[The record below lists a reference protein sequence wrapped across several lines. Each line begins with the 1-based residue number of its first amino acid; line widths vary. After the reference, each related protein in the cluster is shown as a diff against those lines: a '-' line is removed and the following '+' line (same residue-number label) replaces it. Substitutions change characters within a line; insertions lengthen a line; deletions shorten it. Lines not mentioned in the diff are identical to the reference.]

1 MGYRFVA
8 IQEWMIDV
16 LKLQKTELAVFAT
29 IFGFSQD
36 GETKFTGSINYIA
49 KWATCTRQG
58 AINCLKSLVEKKL
71 LLREDY
77 VASNMKLV
85 KYWVNLSYLE
95 EQFTLSFNQSNHFTP
110 SKVNQSNKF
119 TPCKMS
125 LHNNISNT
133 INNSILDKSNIQ
145 SLTILENNNK
155 KNTKKSFGKIT
166 KQEQLKN
173 DLILVINQ
181 FFIDSDIL
189 ESLETHIL
197 SLFEISKLPSTISYK
212 TSLNDLKKFKKEDIL
227 EMIKKSIKSNYNT
240 FYPLNN
246 KTGLARDGLPQ
257 LVETE
262 NDRIETEDK
271 NKRKLAKY
279 GIEV

>member
-1 MGYRFVA
+1 MDCKIHKNKNYRTTSIYHLKDKNLSLKAQGLLSKILLLPDGWNYTIKGLVS
-8 IQEWMIDV
+8 ICLEKETTIKSTLDE
-16 LKLQKTELAVFAT
+16 LKLNKYLVVTKHKPCEANGGRWSYEYNFYEKPL
-29 IFGFSQD
+29 QD
-36 GETKFTGSINYIA
+36 IEIQDIETLG
-49 KWATCTRQG
+49 
-58 AINCLKSLVEKKL
+58 
-71 LLREDY
+71 
-77 VASNMKLV
+77 
-85 KYWVNLSYLE
+85 LE
-95 EQFTLSFNQSNHFTP
+95 SPMLY
-110 SKVNQSNKF
+110 
-119 TPCKMS
+119 
-125 LHNNISNT
+125 NNILSKDNMLNNT
-133 INNSILDKSNIQ
+133 IIDKSI
-145 SLTILENNNK
+145 IDINNNK